1 MGPKTSLSKEQF
13 VHRKST
19 KSESKLESDCGLP
32 LCLVKKHTV
41 LQAAGNHRT
50 LKIKKDVRKG
60 TKRPK
65 VSTPGNRVS
74 ERREKMERHLEK
86 HQKEQEV
93 KVQYHTDMG
102 FGVLKVKDT
111 NWGLLL
117 MSYYLMFGKYF
128 TNANN

>member
-60 TKRPK
+60 AKRPK
-65 VSTPGNRVS
+65 DLHQVTGLV
-74 ERREKMERHLEK
+74 RE
-86 HQKEQEV
+86 
-93 KVQYHTDMG
+93 
-102 FGVLKVKDT
+102 
-111 NWGLLL
+111 
-117 MSYYLMFGKYF
+117 GKRWKGI
-128 TNANN
+128 